1 MGTWAG
7 YSHNFY
13 KSSLRWLWS
22 KIKYLIA
29 VGADGCWNI
38 WLTLGRMEHIHPTRL
53 RVEKSNYSLVPSPKN
68 QIQTVKNQLRKEI
81 CLCTFFSFLTDIT
94 FATQFGWSHTETNI
108 RSQSDKCKWT
118 PQIIINKCEKNCSK
132 NWWEY
137 QARMVDKPSNSTFA
151 GGINDMLFINPK
163 KVASTF
169 VLYFSSRLVL
179 NFTFIS
185 DTKPHNLAHI
195 LNHLQMNV
203 VYCII
208 YLPLRSKLSGIALAN
223 TCIYLFLIL
232 FINK

>member
-1 MGTWAG
+1 MLK
-7 YSHNFY
+7 H
-13 KSSLRWLWS
+13 
-22 KIKYLIA
+22 LIDI
-29 VGADGCWNI
+29 GADGTHPSDMVKSWEIQLQPRAMPKKPNSDCKESIKKRDLLVYLLFVPHRYNFRNTI
-38 WLTLGRMEHIHPTRL
+38 WLITYRNKYQ
-53 RVEKSNYSLVPSPKN
+53 KSEWQMQVNTSN
-68 QIQTVKNQLRKEI
+68 N
-81 CLCTFFSFLTDIT
+81 
-94 FATQFGWSHTETNI
+94 NN
-108 RSQSDKCKWT
+108 
-118 PQIIINKCEKNCSK
+118 NKCEKNCSK

-203 VYCII
+203 VCCII
-208 YLPLRSKLSGIALAN
+208 YLQLRSKLSGIALAN